1 MDTQEKTR
9 PGPQTIPHTS
19 RQRITASDGT
29 VLQRQYLF
37 MPEDSWLA
45 LQRLCYA
52 SHKSGSQVIQHLIS
66 IADTGSQVK
75 ETNNEP
81 SSHHRRK

>member
-1 MDTQEKTR
+1 MNTNARTR

-37 MPEDSWLA
+37 MPEESWLA

-52 SHKSGSQVIQHLIS
+52 SHKSGSQVIQQLIS
-66 IADTGSQVK
+66 IADTGNQVK
-75 ETNNEP
+75 DKTSGNETIRN
-81 SSHHRRK
+81 K